1 MKKIIKTKNFE
12 VTFNITNTST
22 VLNII
27 YTATSP
33 TGEFPG
39 ISEFEYFSILK
50 QIYPIHNIPEK
61 EVYTPFELE
70 MLTAYMACVKGF
82 NDLKNNNI
90 EESLMCGLRIEPD
103 LKCIYMLGMMTIS
116 NEMAKS
122 LFEGVEEEIL
132 RKKHS
137 ERIKFGIRL
146 KKEKELNQRKD

>member
-12 VTFNITNTST
+12 VTFNIANTST

-33 TGEFPG
+33 GGEFPG

-50 QIYPIHNIPEK
+50 EIYPIHKIPAK
-61 EVYTPFELE
+61 EVYTTFELE
-70 MLTAYMACVKGF
+70 MLTAYIACIKGL

-122 LFEGVEEEIL
+122 LIEGMEETA

-137 ERIKFGIRL
+137 ERIKLGIQHKR
-146 KKEKELNQRKD
+146 EKELNQRKD

>member
-1 MKKIIKTKNFE
+1 MKKFIKTKNFE

-50 QIYPIHNIPEK
+50 QIYPIHNIPAK
-61 EVYTPFELE
+61 EVYTTFELE

-82 NDLKNNNI
+82 NDLKNNDI

-116 NEMAKS
+116 NERAKS
-122 LFEGVEEEIL
+122 LIEGMEETS

-137 ERIKFGIRL
+137 ERIKFGIQR
-146 KKEKELNQRKD
+146 KREKELNHRKD

>member
-1 MKKIIKTKNFE
+1 MKKFIKTKNFE

-50 QIYPIHNIPEK
+50 QIYPIHNIPAK
-61 EVYTPFELE
+61 EVYTTFELE

-82 NDLKNNNI
+82 NDLKNNDI

-116 NEMAKS
+116 NERVKS
-122 LFEGVEEEIL
+122 LIEGMEETS